1 MFAFAQL
8 PLHNINETA
17 PETWDGGLYN
27 EKSDVFSFGMMLW
40 RLFGS
45 ARQNR
50 KTSILDPLPA
60 PRPPLYRQDPFAAI
74 PPMNDEEEVEFD
86 HLKVNGRSVHPVNQR
101 AIIRKVLSRSCY
113 SIFFSP
119 CPLLFSNVVNR
130 VVDQLFIETAHQT

>member
-1 MFAFAQL
+1 MF
-8 PLHNINETA
+8 
-17 PETWDGGLYN
+17 
-27 EKSDVFSFGMMLW
+27 FSFGMMLW

-86 HLKVNGRSVHPVNQR
+86 HLKVNGRSVHPVESASYYSQGT
-101 AIIRKVLSRSCY
+101 LS
-113 SIFFSP
+113 I
-119 CPLLFSNVVNR
+119 LLFHIFSLLVPYCF
-130 VVDQLFIETAHQT
+130 LM